1 MKCIEI
7 ELAVATLFGIRQNVI
22 VPNISW
28 GMGLH
33 ECDLLILRPSGYAIE
48 VEIKVSKADLKK
60 DLDKLHGHVSNKIK
74 ELYYAVP
81 FELLDFA
88 TQFLSADV
96 GIISCKVH
104 KTRGVVVA
112 HIERKAVAR
121 KNCVAFTEDQR
132 NNLTRLGCMRIWGL
146 KRKLINLK

>member
-1 MKCIEI
+1 MKCVEI

-28 GMGLH
+28 GLGLH
-33 ECDLLILRPSGYAIE
+33 ECDLLILRKSGYAVE

-60 DLDKLHGHVSNKIK
+60 DLTKTHKHKSNKIK

-81 FELLDFA
+81 VELVDYA
-88 TQFLSADV
+88 KQILSSDIGV
-96 GIISCKVH
+96 ISCKIQE
-104 KTRGVVVA
+104 TRSVVA
-112 HIERKAVAR
+112 SINRKATT
-121 KNCVAFTEDQR
+121 KNNCIVFTEDER
-132 NNLTRLGCMRIWGL
+132 SNLMRLGCMRIWGL